1 MMWAIWFQ
9 DGQGRELI
17 LNRKELEA
25 MAARF
30 DFSADEVL
38 RNGGADF
45 TDADGDIIGGVFE
58 EKEAEEEADWFL
70 NDVSWEDY
78 YNDGKGA

>member
-1 MMWAIWFQ
+1 MWTIWFQ

-17 LNRKELEA
+17 SSKEELKA

-30 DFSADEVL
+30 DFDADKVL

-45 TDADGDIIGGVFE
+45 TDADGDIIGGIY
-58 EKEAEEEADWFL
+58 EEEE
-70 NDVSWEDY
+70 S
-78 YNDGKGA
+78 K

>member
-1 MMWAIWFQ
+1 MWTIWFQ

-17 LNRKELEA
+17 SSKEELRT

-30 DFSADEVL
+30 SFNADEVL

-45 TDADGDIIGGVFE
+45 TDADGDIIGGIY
-58 EKEAEEEADWFL
+58 EEEA
-70 NDVSWEDY
+70 
-78 YNDGKGA
+78 

>member
-1 MMWAIWFQ
+1 MWTIWFQ

-17 LNRKELEA
+17 LNKEELRT

-45 TDADGDIIGGVFE
+45 TDADGDIIGGIY
-58 EKEAEEEADWFL
+58 EEEA
-70 NDVSWEDY
+70 SR
-78 YNDGKGA
+78 